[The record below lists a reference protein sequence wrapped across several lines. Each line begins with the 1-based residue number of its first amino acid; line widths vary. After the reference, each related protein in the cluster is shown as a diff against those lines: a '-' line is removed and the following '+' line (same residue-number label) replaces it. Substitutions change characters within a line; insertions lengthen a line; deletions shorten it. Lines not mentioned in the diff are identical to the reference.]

1 MTLVSPLPANQHRP
15 FTTSSP
21 IFPRALLPDEKHLD
35 ACSLFFELHSEGV
48 NSDFYMT
55 SFSCVIVA
63 AGKPCLWKYPRLSG
77 SEELAL
83 CPKGDLKP
91 NLLQTLCL
99 SILLSPD
106 QSQQR
111 YYTLIL
117 HRGFYFQSIDSLP
130 ASCQGIFIAF
140 WRCFLSSRGNKEQLK
155 CKRLCVSVWF

>member
-1 MTLVSPLPANQHRP
+1 
-15 FTTSSP
+15 
-21 IFPRALLPDEKHLD
+21 
-35 ACSLFFELHSEGV
+35 
-48 NSDFYMT
+48 MT

-83 CPKGDLKP
+83 CPKGDVKP

-111 YYTLIL
+111 YYTRIL
-117 HRGFYFQSIDSLP
+117 HRGFYFQSIDSVP

-140 WRCFLSSRGNKEQLK
+140 WRCFRSSRRNKEQLK
-155 CKRLCVSVWF
+155 CKRLCVSVFGFETKSSYCSMVIESRFQAPAVLQFCCT